1 MPYPTLTS
9 HPRLTRQ
16 LSPSQWW
23 RSRVRIYLHKLGH
36 LLEIF
41 EHQSNHATAMF
52 SALFLSLTDNRIQHF
67 ELLIK
72 QYNILF
78 LFLVSRSLA
87 VVESQNTQKTFPYV
101 VQTPNQVVINFFLQP
116 GLTLVAEW
124 VRVPVVSK
132 PEASLP
138 MICVRRLD
146 RLSLP
151 GRDGMSCH
159 SGGVPPPCCCDRYHH
174 HHHLL
179 HHHVR
184 NCHLGG
190 RQEAEW

>member
-1 MPYPTLTS
+1 M
-9 HPRLTRQ
+9 
-16 LSPSQWW
+16 
-23 RSRVRIYLHKLGH
+23 
-36 LLEIF
+36 
-41 EHQSNHATAMF
+41 
-52 SALFLSLTDNRIQHF
+52 
-67 ELLIK
+67 
-72 QYNILF
+72 
-78 LFLVSRSLA
+78 
-87 VVESQNTQKTFPYV
+87 
-101 VQTPNQVVINFFLQP
+101 

-132 PEASLP
+132 PEASLA
-138 MICVRRLD
+138 MICVRCLD

-174 HHHLL
+174 HHLL

-190 RQEAEW
+190 RQEAEWYGGGGVEVPPRPSVNSSPPAPRNPHTLGL